1 LERVK
6 PLNATQYNMAALVF
20 PPTPTVGQ
28 RFPINPGTA
37 GVSQWE
43 YDGGKWNTVLN
54 TLSLGTTNQDA
65 YNAYQWPNADG
76 VANRQLTTD
85 GAGNLTWEI
94 AATPNLQVLGLLEPI
109 DGAAVA
115 YTLVLGGTTTP
126 FAPNPSTNI
135 VVFLGGV
142 PQVPVASYTVS
153 TNTIT
158 FTEAPK
164 IGSTFYA
171 ISSVVA

>member
-1 LERVK
+1 
-6 PLNATQYNMAALVF
+6 MAALVF
-20 PPTPTVGQ
+20 PPTPIVGQ

-43 YDGGKWNTVLN
+43 YDGAKWNTVLN
-54 TLSLGTTNQDA
+54 TLSLGATNQVA
-65 YNAYQWPNADG
+65 FNEYQWPNADG
-76 VANRQLTTD
+76 IAGRQLTTD
-85 GAGNLTWEI
+85 GAGNLAWDVS
-94 AATPNLQVLGLLEPI
+94 AAPNLQVLSLLEPI
-109 DGAAVA
+109 DGIAFA
-115 YTLVLGGTTTP
+115 YTLVPTGSTVP
-126 FAPNPSTNI
+126 FSPNPSTNI

-142 PQVPVASYTVS
+142 PQIPTASYTVS

-164 IGSTFYA
+164 VGSTFYA